1 MCSSK
6 SFQPCKVWPFLSCS
20 TSCYQCRLLNICYTN
35 PLAAL
40 VTVSR
45 TQSSCPY
52 QAPSVLLV
60 TAITSTR
67 CCLEPPGAK
76 AGLDLGF
83 LNVGCRVGRGEESVI
98 FPTGDH
104 TVLHG
109 YGGGFTSA
117 LPYGSSTY
125 PHPHHALMKG
135 RVYFPVLSL
144 VP

>member
-40 VTVSR
+40 VAVSR

-52 QAPSVLLV
+52 QAPSILLV

-83 LNVGCRVGRGEESVI
+83 LDVGCRVGRGEESVV
-98 FPTGDH
+98 FPLVITLGYMGAVEASLLHSPVAVAH
-104 TVLHG
+104 THIL
-109 YGGGFTSA
+109 TM
-117 LPYGSSTY
+117 P
-125 PHPHHALMKG
+125 
-135 RVYFPVLSL
+135 
-144 VP
+144 